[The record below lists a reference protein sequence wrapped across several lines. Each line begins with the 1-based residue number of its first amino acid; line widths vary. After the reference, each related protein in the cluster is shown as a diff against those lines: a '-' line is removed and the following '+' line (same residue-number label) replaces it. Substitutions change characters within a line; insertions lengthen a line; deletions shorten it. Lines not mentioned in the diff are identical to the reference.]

1 MRALVPVLALPL
13 LFTLPLDALDF
24 RWQGAL
30 AAGKTLEVRGIN
42 GRIRAT
48 RADGA
53 QALVTATKRARDDD
67 PAEVEIQVVEHAD
80 GVTICAVY
88 PSRRGGRANE
98 CRRGG
103 GTMNTRDNDVE
114 VLFEVQ
120 VPAGV
125 HFEGS
130 NVNGDVTGT
139 GLPGNADIT
148 TVNGDV
154 TVSAAGEVEATTVN
168 GSIDATLG
176 ARALERSLKFT
187 TVNGGITVTLPDG
200 ASADVEA
207 STVNGGI
214 DTDFPINVTGRVN
227 PRSLR
232 GRIGAGGRSL
242 ELTTVNGGIRIR
254 RGR

>member
-1 MRALVPVLALPL
+1 MRPLMLALALPAL
-13 LFTLPLDALDF
+13 AALPLGAQDF

-30 AAGKTLEVRGIN
+30 AGGKTLEVRGIN

-48 RADGA
+48 RADGG
-53 QALVTATKRARDDD
+53 QALVTATKRAKDDD
-67 PAEVEIQVVEHAD
+67 PAEVEIKVVEHAD

-88 PSRRGGRANE
+88 PSRRGSRANE

-103 GTMNTRDNDVE
+103 GAMNTRDNDVE

-125 HFEGS
+125 NFEGS
-130 NVNGDVTGT
+130 NVNGDVSGES
-139 GLPGNADIT
+139 LPADAEIT
-148 TVNGDV
+148 TVNGDIS
-154 TVSAAGEVEATTVN
+154 VSAAGEVEATTVN

-176 ARALERSLKFT
+176 SRALERPLKFT
-187 TVNGGITVTLPDG
+187 TVNGGITITLPAG

-232 GRIGAGGRSL
+232 GRIGEGGRVL

>member
-1 MRALVPVLALPL
+1 MRSLMFALALPAL
-13 LFTLPLDALDF
+13 AALPLGAQDF

-30 AAGKTLEVRGIN
+30 ASGRTLEVRGIN

-53 QALVTATKRARDDD
+53 QALVTATKRAKDDD
-67 PAEVEIQVVEHAD
+67 PDSVEIKVVEHAG

-98 CRRGG
+98 CRPGG
-103 GTMNTRDNDVE
+103 GAMNTRDNDVE

-130 NVNGDVTGT
+130 NVNGDVTGES
-139 GLPGNADIT
+139 LPADAAIS

-154 TVSAAGEVEATTVN
+154 TVSAAGMVEASTVN
-168 GSIDATLG
+168 GSIDASLG
-176 ARALERSLKFT
+176 SRVLERSVKFT
-187 TVNGGITVTLPDG
+187 TVNGGITVTLPPG

-207 STVNGGI
+207 STVNGAI

-232 GRIGAGGRSL
+232 GRIGEGGRTL